1 MRQVPPGED
10 MVYQCRKSGIGLAAA
25 IGDSIVFV
33 VIITAA
39 CVDLY
44 RIFGYDFFVAL
55 AIINCF
61 PIWYGVYMF
70 LAWKA
75 EVHTVSTYKD
85 KEGGCY
91 RKETGPFTTRIKE
104 TSITRS
110 TPDITIEI
118 PFLLKTWETFTGQS
132 MIKITLRSDG
142 QSIIPSELMPTRLY
156 KAISDLKGEPPK
168 RRTRDSTRLADAAL
182 VIRAA
187 LQDHIIPKKQ
197 ATALMDRL
205 LQDEIF
211 D

>member
-1 MRQVPPGED
+1 MNPVPLGED
-10 MVYQCRKSGIGLAAA
+10 IVYQCRKSGIGLAAA
-25 IGDSIVFV
+25 IGESIMFV

-44 RIFGYDFFVAL
+44 GIFGYDFFAAL
-55 AIINCF
+55 AIINIF
-61 PIWYGVYMF
+61 PIWYGVYGF
-70 LAWKA
+70 LSWKA
-75 EVHTVSTYKD
+75 EVHTVSTYNS

-91 RKETGPFTTRIKE
+91 RKETGPFSTRIKE

-110 TPDITIEI
+110 TPDINIEI

-142 QSIIPSELMPTRLY
+142 QSIIPSELMPTGLY
-156 KAISDLKGEPPK
+156 KAISELKGEPPK
-168 RRTRDSTRLADAAL
+168 RRTRDSTRLADAAM

-187 LQDHIIPKKQ
+187 LQDRIIPRGK